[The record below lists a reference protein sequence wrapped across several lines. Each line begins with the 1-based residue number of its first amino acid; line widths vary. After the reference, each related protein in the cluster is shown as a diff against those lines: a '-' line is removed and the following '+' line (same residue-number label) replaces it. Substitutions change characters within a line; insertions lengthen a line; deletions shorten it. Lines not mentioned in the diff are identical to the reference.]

1 VFMNIL
7 TCQEYMKETILE
19 PLDHKNLDQDV
30 LHFADVVST
39 TKNLAAYIWDSLQKR
54 LPEGCLYKVKNL

>member
-1 VFMNIL
+1 AHMNL
-7 TCQEYMKETILE
+7 LFETILE
-19 PLDHKNLDQDV
+19 PLDHTNLNQDV

-39 TKNLAAYIWDSLQKR
+39 TENLDAYIWDSLQKR

>member
-1 VFMNIL
+1 M
-7 TCQEYMKETILE
+7 LE

-30 LHFADVVST
+30 LYFADVVST
-39 TKNLAAYIWDSLQKR
+39 TENLAAYIWDSLQKR